1 MACPGYYQDMRTRRN
16 RTASTVVAVIVL
28 LWLLI
33 GAIAAFQRGYFQG
46 SEATCAR
53 TSTILVTVLAGPLN
67 YLGVNPTIDCTVPQP
82 SP

>member
-1 MACPGYYQDMRTRRN
+1 VIA
-16 RTASTVVAVIVL
+16 VVVL

-33 GAIAAFQRGYFQG
+33 GAMAAFQRGYFQG

-53 TSTILVTVLAGPLN
+53 TSTVLVTVLAGPLN
-67 YLGVNPTIDCTVPQP
+67 YLGVNPKIDCSLPQP

>member
-1 MACPGYYQDMRTRRN
+1 MRNRRN
-16 RTASTVVAVIVL
+16 RTASIVVAVIVL

-33 GAIAAFQRGYFQG
+33 GTLVAFQRGYFQG

-67 YLGVNPTIDCTVPQP
+67 YLGVNPKIDCSVPQP

>member
-1 MACPGYYQDMRTRRN
+1 
-16 RTASTVVAVIVL
+16 VVAVIVL

-33 GAIAAFQRGYFQG
+33 GTIAAFQRGYFQG

-67 YLGVNPTIDCTVPQP
+67 YLGVNPKIECSLPQP

>member
-1 MACPGYYQDMRTRRN
+1 MRNRRN
-16 RTASTVVAVIVL
+16 RTASIVVAVIVL

-33 GAIAAFQRGYFQG
+33 GTLAAFQRRYFQG

-67 YLGVNPTIDCTVPQP
+67 YLGVNPKIDCSVPQP

>member
-1 MACPGYYQDMRTRRN
+1 MRNRRN
-16 RTASTVVAVIVL
+16 RTASIVVAVIVL
-28 LWLLI
+28 LWLLS
-33 GAIAAFQRGYFQG
+33 GTLAAFQRGYFQG

-67 YLGVNPTIDCTVPQP
+67 YLGVNPKIDCSVPQP

>member
-1 MACPGYYQDMRTRRN
+1 MRTRRS
-16 RTASTVVAVIVL
+16 RTVSVVVTVVVL

-33 GAIAAFQRGYFQG
+33 GVIAAFQRGYFQG

-67 YLGVNPTIDCTVPQP
+67 YLGVNPTIDCSLPQP

>member
-1 MACPGYYQDMRTRRN
+1 MRTRRS
-16 RTASTVVAVIVL
+16 RTAGVVVTVIVL

-33 GAIAAFQRGYFQG
+33 GTLAAFQRGYFQG
-46 SEATCAR
+46 AEATCAQ

-67 YLGVNPTIDCTVPQP
+67 YLGVNPKIDCSLPQP